1 MSVLLRRAAALLA
14 VVAVSAPALAAQ
26 RNAPSTYAITN
37 AKLVPVSAPV
47 IDKGTI
53 VIRDGLIVALG
64 ANVAVP
70 ADARVI
76 DGTGLTVYP
85 GLFDAFGTIGLASAA
100 PAGGGGRGGGGGG
113 AAAPAAPAAPSRR
126 GNGTTADQPRGVE
139 PEVSAADQVKLDED
153 ALDGPRS
160 AGIATA
166 LTVPGGGV
174 FQGQSALINLGGASA
189 AAMIVRPNVAQHIA
203 FSSGRGFGGSGGYP
217 GSLMGVFA
225 VLRQELL
232 DAQRYRDL
240 KAAYTKNPKNMQRV
254 EFDPS
259 LESLLPA
266 LAGQQ
271 PVVMVANSQREIERA
286 LDLAKE
292 YGLHVIIAGG
302 SEAYLLASRLKAE
315 NVPVLLSINFPR
327 RTVAPSPDADP
338 EPIRLL
344 RERVEAP
351 KGPGRLAAAGVK
363 FAFQSGGITTWS
375 DFNANVQRAVEGGLT
390 ADQAIKAL
398 TWQPAELFG
407 VSDRLGSLEVGKIAN
422 LTVTKGDLTDK
433 AMRINQLFVDGRP
446 IALHPA
452 TPAAGAGGFGGG
464 RPGGAAVAAA
474 PPSVSGTWTVT
485 VTDNGVDGAVTFTLR
500 QDGTRL
506 VGALQGAWG
515 AATVNDGEV
524 AADGQFRFRATVTLR
539 EGTEEAVFTGRL
551 NGDAIAGTIAI
562 VGHDQGH
569 FTGTRRPSG
578 AQNSTTN
585 RESPL

>member
-1 MSVLLRRAAALLA
+1 MPALLRRAVALL
-14 VVAVSAPALAAQ
+14 VAVAVTAPALAAQ

-53 VIRDGLIVALG
+53 VLRDGLIVALG

-85 GLFDAFGTIGLASAA
+85 GLFDAYGSIGLASAA
-100 PAGGGGRGGGGGG
+100 PAVGGRGAGGGP
-113 AAAPAAPAAPSRR
+113 AAALAALAAPATPGR
-126 GNGTTADQPRGVE
+126 GGDGSTADQPRGVE
-139 PEVSAADQVKLDED
+139 PELSAATQVRLDED

-160 AGIATA
+160 AGIASA
-166 LTVPGGGV
+166 LTAPSSGI
-174 FQGQSALINLGGASA
+174 FQGQSALINLAGANA
-189 AAMIVRPNVAQHIA
+189 AAMIVRPNVAQHIG
-203 FSSGRGFGGSGGYP
+203 FSSGRGFGGGGYP

-240 KAAYTKNPKNMQRV
+240 KAAYAKNAKNMQRV

-259 LESLLPA
+259 LEALLPA

-271 PVVMVANSQREIERA
+271 PVVMIANQQREIERA

-292 YGLHVIIAGG
+292 FGLRVMIAGG
-302 SEAYLLASRLKAE
+302 ADAHLVASRLKAE

-327 RTVAPSPDADP
+327 RTVAPAADADP
-338 EPIRLL
+338 EPLRTL
-344 RERVEAP
+344 RERVDAP
-351 KGPGRLAAAGVK
+351 KSAARLAAAGVK

-375 DFNANVQRAVEGGLT
+375 EFDANIQRAVEGGLA

-433 AMRINQLFVDGRP
+433 AVRINQLFVDGRP
-446 IALHPA
+446 IALHPP
-452 TPAAGAGGFGGG
+452 TPAAGAGGGRAGG
-464 RPGGAAVAAA
+464 PPAAAA
-474 PPSVSGTWTVT
+474 PPPL
-485 VTDNGVDGAVTFTLR
+485 DP
-500 QDGTRL
+500 
-506 VGALQGAWG
+506 
-515 AATVNDGEV
+515 
-524 AADGQFRFRATVTLR
+524 
-539 EGTEEAVFTGRL
+539 
-551 NGDAIAGTIAI
+551 DAPLSPVI
-562 VGHDQGH
+562 H
-569 FTGTRRPSG
+569 
-578 AQNSTTN
+578 
-585 RESPL
+585 RESPE

>member
-47 IDKGTI
+47 IEKGTI

-64 ANVAVP
+64 AHVAVP

-85 GLFDAFGTIGLASAA
+85 GLFDAFGSIGLASVA
-100 PAGGGGRGGGGGG
+100 PAGGGGRGGGG
-113 AAAPAAPAAPSRR
+113 AAPVTAATTGRG
-126 GNGTTADQPRGVE
+126 GNGLTADQPRGVE
-139 PEVSAADQVKLDED
+139 PEVSAADLLKLDED

-166 LTVPGGGV
+166 LSAPSAGI
-174 FQGQSALINLGGASA
+174 FQGQSALINLGGASVS
-189 AAMIVRPNVAQHIA
+189 AMIVRPNVAQHIA
-203 FSSGRGFGGSGGYP
+203 FSSGRGGGGGGGYP

-240 KAAYTKNPKNMQRV
+240 KAAYAKNPKNMQRI
-254 EFDPS
+254 EFDAS
-259 LESLLPA
+259 HESLLPA

-292 YGLHVIIAGG
+292 FGLRVIIAGG
-302 SEAYLLASRLKAE
+302 SEAYLVAGRLKAE

-327 RTVAPSPDADP
+327 RTAAPAPDADP

-375 DFNANVQRAVEGGLT
+375 EFDANVQRAVEGGLT

-452 TPAAGAGGFGGG
+452 APAAGAGGSGGA
-464 RPGGAAVAAA
+464 RPGAAAAA
-474 PPSVSGTWTVT
+474 PSPPSGT
-485 VTDNGVDGAVTFTLR
+485 
-500 QDGTRL
+500 
-506 VGALQGAWG
+506 
-515 AATVNDGEV
+515 
-524 AADGQFRFRATVTLR
+524 
-539 EGTEEAVFTGRL
+539 
-551 NGDAIAGTIAI
+551 
-562 VGHDQGH
+562 
-569 FTGTRRPSG
+569 
-578 AQNSTTN
+578 QNSTTN

>member
-1 MSVLLRRAAALLA
+1 
-14 VVAVSAPALAAQ
+14 
-26 RNAPSTYAITN
+26 
-37 AKLVPVSAPV
+37 LVPVSAPV
-47 IDKGTI
+47 IANGTI

-85 GLFDAFGTIGLASAA
+85 GLFDAFGSIGLASAA
-100 PAGGGGRGGGGGG
+100 PAGGGGRGGGG
-113 AAAPAAPAAPSRR
+113 AAAALAALAAPASSRG
-126 GNGTTADQPRGVE
+126 GNGSTADQPRGVE
-139 PEVSAADQVKLDED
+139 PELSAAEQVKLDED

-166 LTVPGGGV
+166 LTAPSSGI

-189 AAMIVRPNVAQHIA
+189 AAMIVRPNVTQQIG
-203 FSSGRGFGGSGGYP
+203 FSSGRGFGGGGGYP

-240 KAAYTKNPKNMQRV
+240 KAAYAKNPKNMQRV

-271 PVVMVANSQREIERA
+271 PVVMIANSQREIERA
-286 LDLAKE
+286 LDLGKE
-292 YGLHVIIAGG
+292 FGLKVIIAGG
-302 SEAYLLASRLKAE
+302 SEAHLLAGRLKAE

-327 RTVAPSPDADP
+327 RTAAPLPDAEP
-338 EPIRLL
+338 EPLRLL

-351 KGPGRLAAAGVK
+351 KSAARLAAAGVK
-363 FAFQSGGITTWS
+363 FAFQSGGLTTWS
-375 DFNANVQRAVEGGLT
+375 EFDANIQRAVEGGLSS
-390 ADQAIKAL
+390 DQAIKAL
-398 TWQPAELFG
+398 TLQPAELFG

-422 LTVTKGDLTDK
+422 LTITKGDLTDK
-433 AMRINQLFVDGRP
+433 AARINQLFVDGRP
-446 IALHPA
+446 IALHPP
-452 TPAAGAGGFGGG
+452 TPTAGAGGFGGRG
-464 RPGGAAVAAA
+464 GGAPAAA
-474 PPSVSGTWTVT
+474 PPPDVSGTYTVT
-485 VTDNGVDGAVTFTLR
+485 VSDDGVDGAVTFTLR

-515 AATVNDGEV
+515 AATVNDGAV
-524 AADGQFRFRATVTLR
+524 GADGQFRFRATVTLR
-539 EGTEEAVFTGRL
+539 EGTEEALFSGRL
-551 NGDAIAGTIAI
+551 VGDAIVGSLEI
-562 VGHDQGH
+562 VGHDEGR
-569 FTGTRRPSG
+569 FTGARAATN
-578 AQNSTTN
+578 AQASTTN
-585 RESPL
+585 RESPQ